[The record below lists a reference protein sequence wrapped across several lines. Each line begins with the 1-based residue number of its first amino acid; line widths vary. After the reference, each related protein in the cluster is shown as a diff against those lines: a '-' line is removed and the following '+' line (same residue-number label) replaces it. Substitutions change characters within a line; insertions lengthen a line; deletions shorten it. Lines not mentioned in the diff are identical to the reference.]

1 MKKLLFVAITAVAIA
16 FASCSKEAKLNRA
29 IDGVWNV
36 TKIDGTAIPADLS
49 LTIEFSKEKKGK
61 GTYKTTYTMG
71 SVSSTDEGTYALDG
85 DTKLILTDKGGDKD
99 TLNVVTYTKKAIQF
113 KDNGGT
119 IIDAEKK

>member
-36 TKIDGTAIPADLS
+36 TKIDGTAIPAGFS
-49 LTIEFSKEKKGK
+49 LTVEFSKEKKGK
-61 GTYKTTYTMG
+61 GTYKTTSTFG
-71 SVSSTDEGTYALDG
+71 SASDTDEGTYTLEG
-85 DTKLILTDKGGDKD
+85 DTRIILADKSGDKD